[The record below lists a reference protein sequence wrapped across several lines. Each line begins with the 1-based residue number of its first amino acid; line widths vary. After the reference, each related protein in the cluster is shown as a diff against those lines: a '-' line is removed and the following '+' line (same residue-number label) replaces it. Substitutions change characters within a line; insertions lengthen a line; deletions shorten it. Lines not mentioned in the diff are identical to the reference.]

1 MPLKR
6 SYRFSSFSQARG
18 TLYVRDF
25 KQSFNH
31 IKICHNVNGL
41 IGKKIGMTS
50 IYDNNGKNVAVTII
64 EAGPCVVTQV
74 RTEDK
79 DGYTAL
85 QLAFGDRKAKHS
97 NKAMIGHFKAAGL
110 EEPMYKVK
118 EFRDMAG
125 KTLGDEITVELFAE
139 GDKVVVTG
147 TSKGKGFQGVVK
159 RHGFGGVM
167 EQTHGQH
174 NRLRAPGSL
183 GNSSFAAKVM
193 KGMRM
198 AGHMGTDQVKVRR
211 LQVMKVFPDQ
221 NLILVKGAIPG
232 HKGAYV
238 TIEK

>member
-1 MPLKR
+1 MDTYSSNR
-6 SYRFSSFSQARG
+6 SNNKNPR
-18 TLYVRDF
+18 
-25 KQSFNH
+25 H
-31 IKICHNVNGL
+31 VNGL

-50 IYDNNGKNVAVTII
+50 IYDNNGKNVACTII

-74 RTEDK
+74 RTEET

-85 QLAFGDRKAKHS
+85 QLAFGTRKAK
-97 NKAMIGHFKAAGL
+97 NTPKALMGHFKKANL
-110 EEPMYKVK
+110 EEPLHKVQ
-118 EFRDMAG
+118 EFRDMNTS
-125 KTLGDEITVELFAE
+125 KVLGDEVTIQDVFNE

-167 EQTHGQH
+167 QQTHGQH

-198 AGHMGTDQVKVRR
+198 AGHMGVDQVKVRK
-211 LQVMKVFPDQ
+211 LQILKVFPDQ
-221 NLILVKGAIPG
+221 NLILIKGAVPG